1 MARGRMRKYSG
12 INTRDHI
19 QGMDAMSDEFDRM
32 YHSMHNGER
41 KRFRIGT
48 VFAGLA
54 LLLLLA
60 GGGYLIYKSFSSEGG
75 VPQATAP
82 ASKSEVAKAEIS
94 VREALAQ
101 GQYDQASRESE
112 RNRLDVFSAWLHD
125 TLSVTF
131 LFNYDLPQP
140 APVKEGRLQL
150 PDGTPFYVTIQPK
163 ERCYLYLLCRDS
175 AAEWQ
180 QLYPDA
186 NLPNGA
192 NPLAPVLRS
201 IPDSGRFTSSGGPGT
216 ETLYLSASR
225 WRQQGLEKLIQ
236 NVLQA
241 SGREAPLLDYLSRQR
256 EAMQVYPGI
265 VCKVYAFDHNL

>member
-12 INTRDHI
+12 INTRDHL

-41 KRFRIGT
+41 KRFGIGT

-60 GGGYLIYKSFSSEGG
+60 GGGYLIYNGFSSGG
-75 VPQATAP
+75 GTPQAAAP
-82 ASKSEVAKAEIS
+82 ASKSEVAKAEIL
-94 VREALAQ
+94 VRDALAQ
-101 GQYDQASRESE
+101 GQYDLASRESE
-112 RNRLDVFSAWLHD
+112 RNRLDEFSAWLHD

-150 PDGTPFYVTIQPK
+150 PDGTPFYMTIQPE

-180 QLYPDA
+180 QLFPDA

-192 NPLAPVLRS
+192 NPLVPVLQS
-201 IPDSGRFTSSGGPGT
+201 IPESGRFTNSGGAGT

-241 SGREAPLLDYLSRQR
+241 SGPEEPLLDYLARQR

>member
-41 KRFRIGT
+41 KRFGIGS

-54 LLLLLA
+54 LLLLLV
-60 GGGYLIYKSFSSEGG
+60 GGGYLIHDRFGG
-75 VPQATAP
+75 GGGAPQAAAP
-82 ASKSEVAKAEIS
+82 ANKSEVAKAEIS

-101 GQYDQASRESE
+101 GQYDLASRESE
-112 RNRLDVFSAWLHD
+112 RNRLDELSAWLHD

-150 PDGTPFYVTIQPK
+150 PDGTPFYVTIQPE
-163 ERCYLYLLCRDS
+163 ERCYIYLLCRDS

-180 QLYPDA
+180 QLFPDA
-186 NLPNGA
+186 NQPYGA
-192 NPLAPVLRS
+192 NPMSPVLRS
-201 IPDSGRFTSSGGPGT
+201 IPNSGRFTNSGGPGT

-225 WRQQGLEKLIQ
+225 WRQPGLEKLIQ
-236 NVLQA
+236 NVIQA
-241 SGREAPLLDYLSRQR
+241 SGREEPLLDYFSRQR
-256 EAMQVYPGI
+256 EAMQDHPGI